1 MRVYHILIAIAVL
14 LLLAGVSNATLIP
27 DQNSTISSNTVNN
40 FVVVAHQAIITVYA
54 YNSTAQT
61 PVPGATVTLA
71 LNSTLLGTLPVSSGV
86 TDGNGMMNGTFS
98 AGTKTGAVNI
108 TATIT
113 YNNNG
118 NITTVTKV
126 LTQKIDHD
134 VAQNAV
140 FYFQNQVTVGS
151 ETPFNISFTD
161 QYGNPIDN
169 RNPADP
175 HTISLW
181 ISASDD
187 GIAAFNISGIHSP
200 SCTPSLDANGNISL
214 SVITDTVPY
223 GNEIVLNT
231 FQNVGLP
238 DGIQQ
243 YIWGISDGTPCSIV
257 ETITPSTLIE
267 PADNQPDHIFSITDT
282 LYDKYGNP
290 TQNQGVEVQSNYPG
304 DPTVNMTTNTYGQV
318 IFTYGPHSGAG
329 YVTLTGTAIS
339 NTSTTTSQ
347 TVQFYST
354 SPVNMKFS
362 ATPQVMPSLDATPGQ
377 IANLTATVTDLMGN
391 PVSNQTVIFS
401 IGVPSYTYPNCV
413 IAGPQ
418 LLNTT
423 AVTDSNGNANVMF
436 KPGKFDTNK
445 ANVSYDPTDTGSVV
459 VTATW
464 DAVQQPIQMTW
475 KNYPYLSELTTITS
489 STGTSTVPVNGTF
502 YVTISLSAD
511 GFNLTGKPADVV
523 IVTDLAGGVGGPELL
538 EQTQPAE
545 KGFINNATNDTY
557 IGLVTFGNFPVP
569 GNKNCPPYY
578 TTCSAPYASND
589 TINLWNQQLAN
600 NSSKPFNP
608 YGNVWDYDMVNPAD
622 WITSSGG
629 IWHTMNDCFVSGVG
643 SGQYCLNATNPKGN
657 YYFNINNDAAVEAH
671 LVNAGSLY
679 PANRANLTTTVNNYY
694 SFGGTDYAAGLNA
707 AMNELKLNGNPT
719 HNQSIIIMGDG
730 INMMAPIANGST
742 ESYWPSDWYPRSNLG
757 YFDESDIG
765 KNAALASATLAKNMG
780 ITIYAIGFQTD
791 DIYNNPE
798 EDTAFFTQ
806 LPSPGGYYFAPTPT
820 QMSSIF
826 NQIEGSIQY
835 TAGVNTTMAIN
846 LQNVYVN
853 YNNAT
858 TEYNGTQ
865 VFNYVYNPPTSTQI
879 TNQQGN
885 TNVTNQT
892 SQWLQNQTLIFNI
905 GTMTTGQT
913 WSTTFEMQLLKPGT
927 VSAIGNQSSLT
938 FGTGESEII
947 DSGNQINGVE
957 NYSNTGFN
965 MPTISITNLQ
975 VLQNN
980 TITNV
985 VPLQWNISYPGSQYA
1000 SETLYYYSAANPT
1013 QKFLYQEPPVNP
1025 GNWTQD
1031 YSWDVSSLPA
1041 GEYYVL
1047 VQATSHDT
1055 LMGKEILPTPIELG
1069 ESAKAFIK
1077 LQ

>member
-1 MRVYHILIAIAVL
+1 MRVYRILIAITVL
-14 LLLAGVSNATLIP
+14 LLLAGASNATLIP

-54 YNSTAQT
+54 YNSTSNH

-113 YNNNG
+113 FNNNG
-118 NITTVTKV
+118 NIITVTKV
-126 LTQKIDHD
+126 LTQNIDHD
-134 VAQNAV
+134 VAQNAA
-140 FYFQNQVTVGS
+140 FYFQNSVTVGS

-187 GIAAFNISGIHSP
+187 GIAAFNISGIHTP

-243 YIWGISDGTPCSIV
+243 YIWGIGDGTPCSIV
-257 ETITPSTLIE
+257 ETISPSTLIE
-267 PADNQPDHIFSITDT
+267 PADNQPDHIFSVTDT

-290 TQNQGVEVQSNYPG
+290 TQNQGVEVQSNYG
-304 DPTVNMTTNTYGQV
+304 DPIENMTTNTYGQV

-362 ATPQVMPSLDATPGQ
+362 ATPQVMPSLDAKPNQTA
-377 IANLTATVTDLMGN
+377 ILTATVTDLMGN
-391 PVSNQTVIFS
+391 PVSNQTVTFS

-464 DAVQQPIQMTW
+464 DAVQQPLQMTW

-523 IVTDLAGGVGGPELL
+523 IVTDLAGGVGGPQLL
-538 EQTQPAE
+538 AQTQPAE
-545 KGFINNATNDTY
+545 VGFINNATNDTY
-557 IGLVTFGNFPVP
+557 IGLVSFGNSPTP
-569 GNKNCPPYY
+569 GNKNCPSDNYQN
-578 TTCSAPYASND
+578 CALPYASND
-589 TINLWNQQLAN
+589 TVNLWNQTLAN
-600 NSSKPFNP
+600 NNSKLFNP

-622 WITSSGG
+622 WDTSNPG
-629 IWHTMNDCFVSGVG
+629 IYSTMKDCFKLGIG
-643 SGQYCLNATNPKGN
+643 SGQYCSNATDPKGDVYLN
-657 YYFNINNDAAVEAH
+657 PNSDALIEAH

-694 SFGGTDYAAGLNA
+694 SFGGTDYAAGISA

-719 HNQSIIIMGDG
+719 HNQSIVIMGDG
-730 INMMAPIANGST
+730 INMMAPISPNST

-757 YFDESDIG
+757 YSDESDFG
-765 KNAALASATLAKNMG
+765 KNAAIAQATLAKSEN
-780 ITIYAIGFQTD
+780 ITIYAIGFQTPD
-791 DIYNNPE
+791 MYGNPE

-826 NQIEGSIQY
+826 QQIEGSIQVL
-835 TAGVNTTMAIN
+835 AGVNTTMAIN
-846 LQNVYVN
+846 LQNVYVT

-858 TEYNGTQ
+858 TGYNGRQ
-865 VFNYVYNPPTSTQI
+865 VFNYIFDNTTSTQI
-879 TNQQGN
+879 TDQNGH
-885 TNVTNQT
+885 TTVVNQT
-892 SQWLQNQTLIFNI
+892 SEWLNNQTLTFNI
-905 GTMTTGQT
+905 GQMTVGQT
-913 WSTTFEMQLLKPGT
+913 WSTTFEMQLLVPGT
-927 VSAIGNQSSLT
+927 VSAVGNQSSLT

-975 VLQNN
+975 ALQNN

-985 VPLQWNISYPGSQYA
+985 VPLQWNITYPGSQYA
-1000 SETLYYYSAANPT
+1000 TETLYYYSAANPT
-1013 QKFLYQEPPVNP
+1013 EKFLYQEPPVNP
-1025 GNWTQD
+1025 GNWTQT

-1041 GEYYVL
+1041 GDYYIL
-1047 VQATSHDT
+1047 IQATSHDT
-1055 LMGKEILPTPIELG
+1055 DPGKEILPTAIVLG

>member
-1 MRVYHILIAIAVL
+1 LRAHVILITISIL
-14 LLLAGVSNATLIP
+14 LLVVGVGSAAYIP

-54 YNSTAQT
+54 YNSTSNY

-98 AGTKTGAVNI
+98 AGKKTGAVTI

-113 YNNNG
+113 YNNV
-118 NITTVTKV
+118 TVTKV
-126 LTQKIDHD
+126 FTQNIDHD
-134 VAQNAV
+134 VAQNAA
-140 FYFQNQVTVGS
+140 FYFQNSVTVGS

-187 GIAAFNISGIHSP
+187 GIAAFNISGTHTQLTSQ
-200 SCTPSLDANGNISL
+200 SLDAHGNVSV

-223 GNEIVLNT
+223 QNQIELYT

-238 DGIQQ
+238 DGIFQ
-243 YIWGISDGTPCSIV
+243 YIWGINDGMPCSIV
-257 ETITPSTLIE
+257 ESISPSTLIE
-267 PADNQPDHIFSITDT
+267 PADNQPDHEFSVIDT

-290 TQNQGVEVQSNYPG
+290 TQSQGVEVQSNYPW
-304 DPTVNMTTNTYGQV
+304 DPIENMTTNTYGQV
-318 IFTYGPHSGAG
+318 IYTYGPHSGSG
-329 YVTLTGTAIS
+329 YVTLSATAIS

-362 ATPQVMPSLDATPGQ
+362 ATPQVMPSLDAKSNQT
-377 IANLTATVTDLMGN
+377 ANMTATVTDTMGN
-391 PVSNQTVIFS
+391 PVSNQTVTFS
-401 IGVPSYTYPNCV
+401 IGTPSYTYPNCV
-413 IAGPQ
+413 LAGPQ

-423 AVTDSNGNANVMF
+423 VVTDSNGNAIAMF

-445 ANVSYDPTDTGSVV
+445 SNVTYDPTDTGSVT

-464 DAVQQPIQMTW
+464 GSVQQPLLMTW

-489 STGTSTVPVNGTF
+489 STGSSTVPVNGTF

-511 GFNLTGKPADVV
+511 GFNLTGHPADIV
-523 IVTDLAGGVGGPELL
+523 IVTDLAGGIGGPDLL
-538 EQTQPAE
+538 TQTQTAE
-545 KGFINNATNDTY
+545 KNFVSNATNDTY
-557 IGLVTFGNFPVP
+557 ISLVTFGNSPNP
-569 GNKNCPPYY
+569 SG
-578 TTCSAPYASND
+578 TQYASTD
-589 TINLWNQQLAN
+589 TINLWGQQIAN
-600 NSSKPFNP
+600 PTEKLFNP
-608 YGNVWDYDMVNPAD
+608 YGSVYDYDMVNPAD
-622 WITSSGG
+622 WKIGSYG
-629 IWHTMNDCFVSGVG
+629 IRDPKDAYGNLDSDCFTPAMGAN
-643 SGQYCLNATNPKGN
+643 QTCTNATNIGSPT
-657 YYFNINNDAAVEAH
+657 YYWSNPFSDAKIVAN
-671 LVNAGSLY
+671 LTNAGSAY
-679 PANRANLTTTVNNYY
+679 TGRTTLKADIGNFV
-694 SFGGTDYAAGLNA
+694 SAGGTDYAAGINA
-707 AMNELKLNGNPT
+707 ATSELNTWGNPS
-719 HNQSIIIMGDG
+719 HNETIIIMGDG
-730 INMMAPIANGST
+730 INMMAPIANGSF
-742 ESYWPSDWYPRSNLG
+742 ESYWPSDWYPRSSLS
-757 YFDESDIG
+757 YMDESDVG
-765 KNAALASATLAKNMG
+765 KAAGIASATVAKNKG
-780 ITIYAIGFQTD
+780 ITIYGIGFSTD
-791 DIYNNPE
+791 DYYDNPIN
-798 EDTAFFTQ
+798 DSAFFKQ
-806 LPSPGGYYFAPTPT
+806 LPSPGCFIFSP
-820 QMSSIF
+820 SSDDMNAIF
-826 NQIEGSIQY
+826 QQIEGDIQV
-835 TAGVNTTMAIN
+835 TAGVNTTLAIN
-846 LQNVYVN
+846 LQNVYVT

-865 VFNYVYNPPTSTQI
+865 VFNYVFDNSTSTKI
-879 TNQQGN
+879 TDQTGK
-885 TNVTNQT
+885 TSVINQT
-892 SQWLQNQTLIFNI
+892 SQWLQNQTLMFNI

-927 VSAIGNQSSLT
+927 VSAVGNQSSLT

-947 DSGNQINGVE
+947 DSGAQINGVE

-975 VLQNN
+975 ALQNN

-985 VPLQWNISYPGSQYA
+985 VPLQWNITYPGNQYA
-1000 SETLYYYSAANPT
+1000 TETLYYYSAANPT
-1013 QKFLYQEPPVNP
+1013 EKFLYQEPPVNP

-1041 GEYYVL
+1041 GEYYIL
-1047 VQATSHDT
+1047 IQATSHDT
-1055 LMGKEILPTPIELG
+1055 DPGKEILATPIVLG